1 MKTYLLNRLVR
12 KRNWQAVLALFLFP
26 LSFLLF
32 SQLSWGASREH
43 LFYPSSSP
51 QYASQ
56 LDIESV
62 AMAFWGNNLLLS
74 DTRHEVI
81 FLNISGES
89 MTVPVS
95 GGKDLVKQEVLPGQA
110 VVVAGNGHSAPL
122 PEIRPGKAFHYG
134 ILPLGMAVDKDIAFI
149 ADGNGTIDALNVSM
163 DRRHVYVIP
172 PIGNTGAIRGHVTR
186 MIQRTGLNNR
196 LLGEFAPLTLSS
208 GQISVIAGGGNK
220 RAGTKPI
227 DAFSCRISPVAI
239 ANDGNRIYIVGQTGR
254 VYFLNEA
261 RHVVDIPVKEN
272 GETRWVHVPTG
283 MIVLVAGGGT
293 KNTDVD
299 LVPLSAVESEI
310 APTSIAVHHHHI
322 LLGDSGDGVLEVNVS
337 GDHQQILKSD
347 SQTSSHQLE
356 PGEIVSVTGSGNQ
369 MADTKPMEARLVGI
383 HPKSLVE
390 SASGI
395 LFLAEM
401 DDASDAGKVEVLN
414 AGSSSIS
421 IPEGGAPHGLS
432 NLSPGQVIVL
442 VGNGS
447 KSPVPGIHPD
457 IPTHVGIVPVTVAF
471 HNGLL
476 AIADLNGS
484 IDVVNMGGIN
494 REVHPMGQGSSVILP
509 RGRIISLMGAR
520 SGNRSK
526 GDLAPDVPSGQ
537 QESLFSLSPV
547 R

>member
-1 MKTYLLNRLVR
+1 VSGCREGKKVKTGFVKIVR
-12 KRNWQAVLALFLFP
+12 KFPGRAVLAILMGAVPFLC
-26 LSFLLF
+26 F
-32 SQLSWGASREH
+32 SQVSWGGSREH

-62 AMAFWGNNLLLS
+62 AMSFWGNNLLLS
-74 DTRHEVI
+74 DTRHEVV
-81 FLNISGES
+81 FLNISGEN

-95 GGKDLVKQEVLPGQA
+95 GGKDLVNQVVLPGQA

-122 PEIRPGKAFHYG
+122 PEIRPGKAFHFG
-134 ILPLGMAVDKDIAFI
+134 ILPLGMAVDKDIVFI
-149 ADGNGTIDALNVSM
+149 ADGNGTIDALNISM
-163 DRRHVYVIP
+163 DPRHIYVIP

-196 LLGEFAPLTLSS
+196 ILGEAAPLTLLS
-208 GQISVIAGGGNK
+208 GRISVIAGGGDK
-220 RAGTKPI
+220 RPGLKPI

-239 ANDGNRIYIVGQTGR
+239 ANDGHRIYVVGQTGR

-272 GETRWVHVPTG
+272 GKTRWVHVPTG

-322 LLGDSGDGVLEVNVS
+322 LLGDSGDGVLEVNVA

-347 SQTSSHQLE
+347 SANLHPLE

-369 MADTKPMEARLVGI
+369 MADTKPMEASLVDI

-395 LFLAEM
+395 LYLAEM
-401 DDASDAGKVEVLN
+401 DEASDSGKVEALN
-414 AGSSSIS
+414 VGSADASV
-421 IPEGGAPHGLS
+421 PQGGAPHGLTR
-432 NLSPGQVIVL
+432 LPHGQVMVL

-447 KSPVPGIHPD
+447 KTPVPGIHPD
-457 IPTHVGIVPVTVAF
+457 IPTHVGIVPVNVAF

-484 IDVVNMGGIN
+484 IDVVNIGGVN
-494 REVHPMGQGSSVILP
+494 RLVHPMGQGSAVVLP

-526 GDLAPDVPSGQ
+526 GELVPEVHSGQ
-537 QESLFSLSPV
+537 
-547 R
+547 